1 MAHLSLSDAS
11 LSTLSSETSD
21 DLGTVG
27 SGDFDETVSE
37 DDGGENFHQDAVSS
51 VLDGLKENLSADVVQ
66 LELVGLRMSAN
77 ASEHN
82 VRRAVVTAFMKY
94 IQQVIEDGSTGP
106 AEAVKKLFTKY
117 KDIVD
122 RIVFDRNSDDKPDQV
137 DLLLLF
143 QQDLTLADR
152 KRAEAVLLF
161 TAKELYD
168 LEIVDEE
175 AFSQWW
181 EDERSTSSEAMKKVR
196 MQTQAFI
203 DWLESADSES
213 ESDDDDDE
221 DEDEESD

>member
-1 MAHLSLSDAS
+1 MAELSLSDAS
-11 LSTLSSETSD
+11 ISTLSSEVSD
-21 DLGTVG
+21 DLGTIG
-27 SGDFDETVSE
+27 SGDFDDSDSE
-37 DDGGENFHQDAVSS
+37 AEGGGEHFHEDAVSS
-51 VLDGLKENLSADVVQ
+51 VLDGLRENLSADVVQ

-77 ASEHN
+77 ASEHG

-94 IQQVIEDGSTGP
+94 IQQVLEDGSAGP
-106 AEAVKKLFTKY
+106 AEAVKYLFTKY
-117 KDIVD
+117 KEIVE
-122 RIVFDRNSDDKPDQV
+122 RIVFDRNTEDKPDQV

-143 QQDLTLADR
+143 QQDLTLAER

-181 EDERSTSSEAMKKVR
+181 EDERSTNSEAMTKVR
-196 MQTQAFI
+196 SQTQAFI

-213 ESDDDDDE
+213 EDDDDE
-221 DEDEESD
+221 SEDSD